1 MKSLPWI
8 LAAAA
13 ALLAAAPATGGEI
26 RQQPKAVLELFT
38 SQGCNSCPDA
48 DALLISLSQ
57 RKDLITLAYHV
68 DYWDYIGWKDTFG
81 AAANSE
87 RQRDYVKAW
96 GSSRIFTP
104 QLVVNGRS
112 GVVGSNQKDVTGAI
126 NGAARLSVPVALEL
140 GGDMLEVSV
149 GGKPGGREAV
159 IWIVTYTDKAAVQI
173 SRGENAGKTV
183 DYTSIV
189 TGKQVLG
196 MWEPENG
203 SHFRL
208 PLAELMEGGSN
219 GAVILVQEERDGLP
233 GPIVGAASVQ
243 L

>member
-1 MKSLPWI
+1 MTFSRSLAVG
-8 LAAAA
+8 LA
-13 ALLAAAPATGGEI
+13 ALLAVTPAVAGEV
-26 RQQPKAVLELFT
+26 RQKPKAVLELFT

-48 DALLISLSQ
+48 DALLTQLSH

-68 DYWDYIGWKDTFG
+68 DYWDYVGWADTFG
-81 AAANSE
+81 SPDNSA
-87 RQRDYVKAW
+87 RQRDYAKAW
-96 GSSRIFTP
+96 GTTRIFTP

-112 GVVGSNQKDVTGAI
+112 GVVGSRQKDVNGAI
-126 NGAARLSVPVALEL
+126 GAAKLEVPVALEL

-149 GGKPGGREAV
+149 GGKPGGHEAM
-159 IWIVTYTDKAAVQI
+159 IWVVTYTDQADVDI
-173 SRGENAGKTV
+173 DRGENAGKQIT
-183 DYTSIV
+183 YTTIV

-208 PLAELMEGGSN
+208 PLGQLLEKGSN
-219 GAVILVQEERDGLP
+219 GAVILVQEEVNGLP
-233 GPIVGAASVQ
+233 GAIIGAASVQ